1 MYITPPIPSTAP
13 ATYRGRIASAGAAM
27 VKEGCFRLLGSGPLA
42 ADVDDVAAPSRHG
55 KPPAHDWSDVWVDR
69 RHTEVLTTGA
79 GAPVIFFHGWG
90 LSPRS
95 YLPALR
101 AAAAHDRQ
109 LIAPSLPGFGGSAP
123 LPLRRQNLSGIA
135 DHMAAVLEEL
145 GHTGGVD
152 VVGHSFGGGVALEL
166 GASRPDLV
174 RSLTLVCPVGGAGN
188 GAVPLARMAMG
199 AVMDARHRRVHRVMT
214 DFGSALIRHPSSVA
228 TAGFA
233 AWRADLMSRLARVH
247 QHGVPAR
254 LIFADADQV
263 VSPGDMATCT
273 YDGITV
279 EVTAG
284 GHAWPIS
291 DPQRFAS
298 SVVKVLAAAGDSAA
312 VA

>member
-1 MYITPPIPSTAP
+1 MYTAAHILPPPPPATGAAHELAGHRDTPPP
-13 ATYRGRIASAGAAM
+13 
-27 VKEGCFRLLGSGPLA
+27 
-42 ADVDDVAAPSRHG
+42 ADVNDVAEPSRHG
-55 KPPAHDWSDVWVDR
+55 RPQAHDWSDVWVDGR
-69 RHTEVLTTGA
+69 RTEVLRTGA
-79 GAPVIFFHGWG
+79 GAPVVFFHGWG

-123 LPLRRQNLSGIA
+123 LPLRRQNLSGVA
-135 DHMAAVLEEL
+135 DHMAAVLDEL

-174 RSLTLVCPVGGAGN
+174 RSLTLVCPIGGAGN

-199 AVMDARHRRVHRVMT
+199 TVMDARHRWAHRVMT
-214 DFGSALIRHPSSVA
+214 DFGSALIRHPSSVVA
-228 TAGFA
+228 AGLA
-233 AWRADLMSRLARVH
+233 AWRADLMSRLALVN

-263 VSPGDMATCT
+263 VSPGGMGTCT

-279 EVTAG
+279 EVIPG
-284 GHAWPIS
+284 GHAWLIS

-298 SVVKVLAAAGDSAA
+298 SVVKVLAAADDPA